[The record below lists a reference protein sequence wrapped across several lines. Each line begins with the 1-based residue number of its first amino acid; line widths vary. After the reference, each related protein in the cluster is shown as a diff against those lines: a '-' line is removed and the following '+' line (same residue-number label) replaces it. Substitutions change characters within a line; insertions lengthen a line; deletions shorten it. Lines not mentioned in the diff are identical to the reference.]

1 MAVVVIS
8 DPDDFVTPSEI
19 TAAVAETGKCIHED
33 NKTRVLLHRTQQD
46 MGSIWLKYLAAEEKI
61 ATYSSLK
68 VGWISSKARVDI
80 LSHCCGT
87 AE

>member
-8 DPDDFVTPSEI
+8 DLDEFVTPSEV
-19 TAAVAETGKCIHED
+19 TAAVAETGECIYKD

-46 MGSIWLKYLAAEEKI
+46 MGSIWLKYSATEEKI

-68 VGWISSKARVDI
+68 VGWISSKARVNVF
-80 LSHCCGT
+80 SHCYGT